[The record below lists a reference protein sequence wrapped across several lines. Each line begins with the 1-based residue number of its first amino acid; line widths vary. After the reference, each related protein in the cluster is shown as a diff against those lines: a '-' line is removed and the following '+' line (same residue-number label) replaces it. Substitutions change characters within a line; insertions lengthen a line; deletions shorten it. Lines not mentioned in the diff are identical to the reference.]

1 MNGIARRHYIGHTR
15 GAFDYSMTTTPP
27 PVPLST
33 NVPDKAPGLSIASL
47 VCGIISVLGGVIILI
62 PTILA
67 IVFGHVSLSQIKR
80 NNGRAGRGLSIAG
93 LVLGYVS
100 LVGIP
105 VMGLMA
111 AMAIPAFQKVRI
123 ASQEKAML
131 NNARMLSSAA
141 DQYYLE
147 SGKTVAAYTDIVGPD
162 KYVKKVFVVMGEKY
176 PQTFQQEQPIDI
188 VKPDGTVVRYDPKTD
203 RLTRIR

>member
-1 MNGIARRHYIGHTR
+1 
-15 GAFDYSMTTTPP
+15 MTTTPP

-67 IVFGHVSLSQIKR
+67 IVFGHVSLSQINR

-123 ASQEKAML
+123 AAQEKAML

-147 SGKTVAAYTDIVGPD
+147 SGKTVAAYADIVGPD
-162 KYVKKVFVVMGEKY
+162 KYVKTVFVVMGEKY

-188 VKPDGTVVRYDPKTD
+188 VKPDGTVLRYDAKTEQL
-203 RLTRIR
+203 RRIR

>member
-1 MNGIARRHYIGHTR
+1 
-15 GAFDYSMTTTPP
+15 MTTTPP
-27 PVPLST
+27 PIPTST
-33 NVPDKAPGLSIASL
+33 SVPDKAPGLSIASL
-47 VCGIISVLGGVIILI
+47 ICGIVSILGGVILLI

-67 IVFGHVSLSQIKR
+67 IVFGHVSLSQISR
-80 NNGRAGRGLSIAG
+80 NKGRAGRGLSIAG

-111 AMAIPAFQKVRI
+111 AMAIPAFQKVRT
-123 ASQEKAML
+123 ASQEKVML

-147 SGKTVAAYTDIVGPD
+147 SGKTVAAYSDLVGPD
-162 KYVKKVFVVMGEKY
+162 KYVKSVLVVMGEKY

-188 VKPDGTVVRYDPKTD
+188 VKPDGTVLSFDPKTGQ
-203 RLTRIR
+203 LTRKR